1 MQYLPTASDLEQII
15 TALESPTINELVPS
29 VTEAYRGRV
38 TPFMVSGLIEYI
50 RGMVKA
56 ARVEALKLTVADW
69 AMIGT
74 ADQSFSDLD
83 GFDELL
89 DSIEAA
95 NAPLLKSEPNTVNP
109 SPEWDQS
116 VAPLFVNT
124 SEGPPLYAQVRSVSN
139 AIGVG
144 IDALAD
150 AKEKFFADMSESAK
164 GAVGVPAGVIAAIG
178 GLYLLLL
185 FRK

>member
-1 MQYLPTASDLEQII
+1 
-15 TALESPTINELVPS
+15 
-29 VTEAYRGRV
+29 
-38 TPFMVSGLIEYI
+38 MVSGLIGYI
-50 RGMVKA
+50 RAMVKA

-74 ADQSFSDLD
+74 ADQSFADLD

-150 AKEKFFADMSESAK
+150 AKRKFDIKDDQEE
-164 GAVGVPAGVIAAIG
+164 
-178 GLYLLLL
+178 
-185 FRK
+185 